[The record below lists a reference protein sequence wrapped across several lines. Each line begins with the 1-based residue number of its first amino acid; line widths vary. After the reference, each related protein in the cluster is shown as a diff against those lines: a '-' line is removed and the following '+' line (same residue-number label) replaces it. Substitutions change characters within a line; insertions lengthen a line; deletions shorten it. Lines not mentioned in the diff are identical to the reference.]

1 MKLYQPKSDLDAVQ
15 LFLEHPENEHLIDLA
30 SYHLQQAVEKCLKY
44 MLYNIYGMDENSR
57 KYRTHNITQLCYMI
71 NKLDADFLD
80 KHQDLLINSYKL
92 TTWEAGSRY
101 DEKFYVKT
109 QEIENTYK
117 FAMDLYNEL
126 VEYERNLSQK
136 TLNTQNMENIKIE
149 DYNSKNF
156 KDENKYI
163 NTNIKLDKQE
173 KSEIDNINND
183 LKEEDDNLEDDYEL

>member
-15 LFLEHPENEHLIDLA
+15 LFLEHPKNEHLIDLA

-92 TTWEAGSRY
+92 TTWETGSRY
-101 DEKFYVKT
+101 DENFYVKT
-109 QEIENTYK
+109 QEIENTFI
-117 FAMDLYNEL
+117 FAMNLYNEL
-126 VEYERNLSQK
+126 IDYERNLSQQIVS
-136 TLNTQNMENIKIE
+136 TQDKADSEIE
-149 DYNSKNF
+149 YNNSKNI
-156 KDENKYI
+156 KDKNIILNKQKE
-163 NTNIKLDKQE
+163 IK
-173 KSEIDNINND
+173 IDNINNN
-183 LKEEDDNLEDDYEL
+183 LEEENNNLEDDYEL